1 MNQNTIQEGQS
12 GKKTNFFRGHN
23 FLTLNLYKKVLHIEK
38 GEKMNFKVLC
48 LAVLMSIV
56 FAGGANGFAEEIKGV
71 VFFGNSIRKK
81 APVKE
86 LGWTGDWGM
95 SATSEDKD
103 YVHILYKKICDK
115 LAKTQKQPPKLLWA
129 NAREKDF
136 SKYNVREVENADV
149 IIVQYGDNSHGNSV
163 ETFQKPYEAMIR
175 DFKKVR
181 GAILICV
188 SNWGG
193 GARSKMIEAAAK
205 NQGGKFVPIYLL
217 QRDPKNS
224 AKSEGH
230 FTNANVNWHPGD
242 RGMKAIAEAIW
253 EVLEPEL
260 DKAVAKS
267 SSKGT

>member
-1 MNQNTIQEGQS
+1 MS
-12 GKKTNFFRGHN
+12 
-23 FLTLNLYKKVLHIEK
+23 LKVW
-38 GEKMNFKVLC
+38 C
-48 LAVLMSIV
+48 LATLMSTV
-56 FAGGANGFAEEIKGV
+56 FAGSMDVFAKEIKEIV
-71 VFFGNSIRKK
+71 IFGNSIRKK

-86 LGWTGDWGM
+86 MGWMGDWGM
-95 SATSEDKD
+95 AATSEDKD

-115 LAKTQKQPPKLLWA
+115 LAKTQKPPPKLRFG
-129 NAREKDF
+129 NARESDF

-149 IIVQYGDNSHGNSV
+149 IIVQYGDNSYGNSV

-175 DFKKVR
+175 DFRKAR

-193 GARSKMIEAAAK
+193 GTRSKMIETAAK
-205 NQGGKFVPIYLL
+205 NQGVKFVPIYLL

-230 FTNANVNWHPGD
+230 FTNNNVNWHPGD

-260 DKAVAKS
+260 DKTTTEASLK
-267 SSKGT
+267 